1 MTLCP
6 GFADLRTK
14 LATLYRDTN
23 QPDKARA
30 AVVDA
35 RRALAGDAGK
45 LRRLDDLLKGL
56 GLEG

>member
-1 MTLCP
+1 VVL
-6 GFADLRTK
+6 G
-14 LATLYRDTN
+14 

-35 RRALAGDAGK
+35 RRALAGDAIK
-45 LRRLDDLLKGL
+45 LRRLDDFLKGL